1 MKKILV
7 MGGTGA
13 MGRYALPELLRL
25 GFAVDV
31 VALDRPHFTH
41 ENLTATV
48 ANAMDDAW
56 LESKITQTRYDVILD
71 FMSYKLPQFKE
82 RAPLFLEN
90 TDQYMFLSSCRV
102 YANEEVPVKE
112 SSPRLIDVSKD
123 EEYLKLVEREY
134 SLFKA
139 AEEDVLVH
147 SGKKNWTI
155 ILPATTY
162 STGRAQLVTLE
173 AGTFVSRALQGKP
186 VVIPIQAKDKPATM
200 SWAGD
205 VGVMIARLA
214 GKKEALGEKF
224 IASTAEYHTWGEIA
238 EIYRELLGLEYQ
250 WVDQEVYLQIMSS
263 DPEKISPFVRY
274 QLEYARLFDRITDN
288 SKILA
293 ITGMKQ
299 EDLTS
304 FYDGMKT
311 ELAKI
316 NPDNLRID
324 AIRARVNERMEQY
337 FAKKAEEENK

>member
-7 MGGTGA
+7 LGGTGA
-13 MGRYALPELLRL
+13 MGRYAVPELLRL

-31 VALDRPHFTH
+31 VALDEPEFTH
-41 ENLTATV
+41 ENLTASI
-48 ANAMDDAW
+48 ADAMDDAW
-56 LESKITQTRYDVILD
+56 LTETITKTRYDVILD
-71 FMSYKLPQFKE
+71 FMSYTLPHFRV

-112 SSPRLIDVSKD
+112 TSPRLIDVSTN
-123 EEYLKLVEREY
+123 EEYLQYVEKEY

-139 AEEDVLVH
+139 AEEDLLTE

-173 AGTFVSRALQGKP
+173 AGTFVSRAFAGKP

-224 IASTAEYHTWGEIA
+224 IAATAEYNTWGEIA

-250 WVDQEVYLQIMSS
+250 WVDQEVYLQIMSK
-263 DPEKISPFVRY
+263 DRDRISPFVRW

-288 SKILA
+288 SKILGV
-293 ITGMKQ
+293 TGMKQ
-299 EDLTS
+299 EELTS
-304 FYDGMKT
+304 FYDGMKM
-311 ELAKI
+311 ELARLTP
-316 NPDNLRID
+316 NNLRID
-324 AIRARVNERMEQY
+324 KIRARVNERMDEY
-337 FAKKAEEENK
+337 FAKKEEEAK

>member
-7 MGGTGA
+7 LGGTGA
-13 MGRYALPELLRL
+13 MGRYAVPELLRL

-31 VALDRPHFTH
+31 VALDIFQTEH
-41 ENLTATV
+41 ENLTSTV
-48 ANAMDDAW
+48 ANAMDDEW
-56 LESKITQTRYDVILD
+56 LKNKITETRYDVILD

-82 RAPLFLEN
+82 RVDLFLEN

-112 SSPRLIDVSKD
+112 TSPRLIDVSKN
-123 EEYLKLVEREY
+123 EEYLNLYEREY

-139 AEEDVLVH
+139 AEEDLLIN

-173 AGTFVSRALQGKP
+173 AGTFVYRALTGKP
-186 VVIPIQAKDKPATM
+186 VAIPIQAKDKPATL

-214 GKKEALGEKF
+214 GKPEALGERF
-224 IASTAEYHTWGEIA
+224 ITATAEYNTWGEIA
-238 EIYRELLGLEYQ
+238 EIYRELIGLKYE
-250 WVDQEVYLQIMSS
+250 WVDKEVYLQMLSK
-263 DPEKISPFVRY
+263 DPNEISPFVRY
-274 QLEYARLFDRITDN
+274 QLEYARMFDRITDN

-299 EDLTS
+299 EELTS
-304 FYDGMKT
+304 FYDGMKM
-311 ELAKI
+311 ELS
-316 NPDNLRID
+316 RITAD
-324 AIRARVNERMEQY
+324 SIHIDEYRARINARMDEY
-337 FAKKAEEENK
+337 FAKKSEENQ

>member
-13 MGRYALPELLRL
+13 MGRYAVPELLRL
-25 GFAVDV
+25 GFQVDV
-31 VALDRPHFTH
+31 VALDTLELQH
-41 ENLTATV
+41 ENLTYTV

-56 LESKITQTRYDVILD
+56 LEKTITETRYDVILD
-71 FMSYKLPQFKE
+71 FMSYKLPRFKA
-82 RAPLFLEN
+82 RAKLFLDN

-102 YANEEVPVKE
+102 YANEEVPVRE

-123 EEYLKLVEREY
+123 AEYLKLYETEY

-139 AEEDVLVH
+139 AEEDVLTG
-147 SGKKNWTI
+147 SGRKNWTI

-214 GKKEALGEKF
+214 GKEEALGEKF
-224 IASTAEYHTWGEIA
+224 IAATAEYNTWGEIA
-238 EIYRELLGLEYQ
+238 EIYRELLGLQYE
-250 WVDQEVYLQIMSS
+250 WVDKEDYLRIMSKNQ
-263 DPEKISPFVRY
+263 EQISVFVRY
-274 QLEYARLFDRITDN
+274 QLELARMFDRITDN
-288 SKILA
+288 SKILRV
-293 ITGMKQ
+293 TGMKQ
-299 EDLTS
+299 EDLMS
-304 FYDGMKT
+304 FYDGMKM
-311 ELAKI
+311 ELSKI
-316 NPDNLRID
+316 NLENLRID
-324 AIRARVNERMEQY
+324 DIRAGVNQRMDAY
-337 FAKKAEEENK
+337 FANRMKK

>member
-13 MGRYALPELLRL
+13 MGRYAVPELLRL

-31 VALDRPHFTH
+31 VALDEPEITH

-56 LESKITQTRYDVILD
+56 LKETLSRTRYDVILD
-71 FMSYKLPQFKE
+71 FMSYTLPQFQA
-82 RAPLFLEN
+82 RVPLFLES

-102 YANEEVPVKE
+102 YADEEVPVRE
-112 SSPRLIDVSKD
+112 SSPRLIDVSTNKD
-123 EEYLKLVEREY
+123 YLALREKEY

-139 AEEDVLVH
+139 AEEDLLTE

-162 STGRAQLVTLE
+162 STGRAQLATLE
-173 AGTFVSRALQGKP
+173 AGTFVYRALQGKP
-186 VVIPIQAKDKPATM
+186 VILPIQIKDIPATM

-214 GKKEALGEKF
+214 GKEEALGEKF
-224 IASTAEYHTWGEIA
+224 IAATAEYHTWGEIA
-238 EIYRELLGLEYQ
+238 EIYRELLGLEYY
-250 WVDQEVYLQIMSS
+250 WVDKEEYLKVMSK
-263 DPEKISPFVRY
+263 DPDNISPGVRY
-274 QLEYARLFDRITDN
+274 QLEYARMFRRITDN
-288 SKILA
+288 SKILRV
-293 ITGMKQ
+293 TGMKQ

-304 FYDGMKT
+304 FYDGMKM
-311 ELAKI
+311 ELAKLTL
-316 NPDNLRID
+316 DNIRVD
-324 AIRARVNERMEQY
+324 NFRARVNERMDAY
-337 FAKKAEEENK
+337 FAKKSKEEQK